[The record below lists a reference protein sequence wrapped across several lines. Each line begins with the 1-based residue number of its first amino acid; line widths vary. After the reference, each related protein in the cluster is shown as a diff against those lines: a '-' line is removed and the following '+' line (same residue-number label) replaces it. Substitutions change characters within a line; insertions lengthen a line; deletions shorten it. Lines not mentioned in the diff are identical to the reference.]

1 MNVACNFDG
10 TDCEPCVHAG
20 CPLGWKGDG
29 MCDPECNNLV
39 CEYDGGD
46 CKEDCAEGCTREM
59 LNDGMC

>member
-1 MNVACNFDG
+1 
-10 TDCEPCVHAG
+10 
-20 CPLGWKGDG
+20 